1 MNLTRTDRGVV
12 FLPNGALRINRVQT
26 DDGGVYECI
35 ATSIAG
41 VATKA
46 MSLVVQGMSVQ
57 ISWVQLDFFAGLI
70 SNSICEK
77 SNHLVSTATC

>member
-1 MNLTRTDRGVV
+1 MTQWRKGGQNLTRSDLGVV

-26 DDGGVYECI
+26 EDGGVYECI

-46 MSLVVQGMSVQ
+46 LTLTVQGMY
-57 ISWVQLDFFAGLI
+57 L
-70 SNSICEK
+70 
-77 SNHLVSTATC
+77 